1 MYVFYVYGID
11 KIYAFCTQIYSN
23 RAISAMHIILQQFHS
38 LPNSVW
44 KASFRVNPAR
54 LSSFGKLYK
63 IPGLEHTSHTS
74 ICSTFHFCWLS
85 SQFAALTVSQ
95 YTSLYTHTH
104 TRIHTNIHIF
114 AKFKAISIK
123 QMPKSRISVL
133 KGAHYTLII
142 TDYTFTVWGNTTT
155 SIHFRICFVL
165 SRGPV
170 HLLYKSA
177 QTTHC
182 PITLT
187 NRILF
192 MDLSELYIY
201 KYIHTHIYIIVA
213 FILNMQFS
221 LMIFFSDWSKLFSLS
236 EVSLHGYSSS
246 DS

>member
-11 KIYAFCTQIYSN
+11 KIYAFCTRIYSN

-114 AKFKAISIK
+114 AKFKAVSIK

-187 NRILF
+187 IRILF

>member
-1 MYVFYVYGID
+1 LLYFS
-11 KIYAFCTQIYSN
+11 FLL
-23 RAISAMHIILQQFHS
+23 II
-38 LPNSVW
+38 
-44 KASFRVNPAR
+44 
-54 LSSFGKLYK
+54 
-63 IPGLEHTSHTS
+63 IS
-74 ICSTFHFCWLS
+74 ICCTHSESVYIL
-85 SQFAALTVSQ
+85 V
-95 YTSLYTHTH
+95 HTH

-187 NRILF
+187 IRILF

-201 KYIHTHIYIIVA
+201 MCVYIYIYIYIYVCMYVCMLVA

-221 LMIFFSDWSKLFSLS
+221 LLIFFSDWSKLFSLS